1 MYLSVSKYNV
11 LIENLRC
18 SKVSNQEMIAVKKT
32 VYYSWFLRGGD
43 TPYHRGP
50 HGEASESVKRWRERG
65 TVGKSL
71 YCAFFSMNTA
81 RKDKQA

>member
-11 LIENLRC
+11 LIENLRY

-43 TPYHRGP
+43 TPYHGGHMGKHQGQLRG
-50 HGEASESVKRWRERG
+50 GERG
-65 TVGKSL
+65 EL
-71 YCAFFSMNTA
+71 LA
-81 RKDKQA
+81 RVFIVLSSA